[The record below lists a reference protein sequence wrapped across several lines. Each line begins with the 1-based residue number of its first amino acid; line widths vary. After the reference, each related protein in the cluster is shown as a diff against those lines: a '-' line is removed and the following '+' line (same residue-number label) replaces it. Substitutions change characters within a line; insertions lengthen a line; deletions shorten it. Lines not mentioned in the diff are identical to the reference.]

1 MKRLLWVFTL
11 QWHGTLRYI
20 GTERRL
26 WKRRVKSADL
36 TWRSSE

>member
-11 QWHGTLRYI
+11 YYKTVRSVYDI

-26 WKRRVKSADL
+26 RVKSVD
-36 TWRSSE
+36 